1 MNRVAP
7 GLFASLVL
15 AACGASAPSAPVS
28 VARAPSGPV
37 GGEALV
43 DASGEGMGVE
53 GLNGSL
59 SPREARQ
66 ALRPYMAE
74 ITGCF
79 AMRSMSFEELGGS
92 LQMRIRVSDA
102 GRVLAAHPEDSTVG
116 DREVENCVSHAIES
130 ARFPRPH
137 GGGEAE
143 VHWSLSV
150 DPPES
155 AREPTTW
162 DPSRVARVVRRRAR
176 RARNRCEIA
185 EDVQVTAY
193 VSRRGR
199 VVSAGAAT
207 TTEEDAARLDCVA
220 EQVRR
225 WPMPR
230 AARLAKV
237 TFDLT

>member
-1 MNRVAP
+1 M
-7 GLFASLVL
+7 
-15 AACGASAPSAPVS
+15 AADEEIQRARKIADSPAPSV
-28 VARAPSGPV
+28 R
-37 GGEALV
+37 
-43 DASGEGMGVE
+43 
-53 GLNGSL
+53 
-59 SPREARQ
+59 
-66 ALRPYMAE
+66 
-74 ITGCF
+74 
-79 AMRSMSFEELGGS
+79 
-92 LQMRIRVSDA
+92 RIRV
-102 GRVLAAHPEDSTVG
+102 
-116 DREVENCVSHAIES
+116 
-130 ARFPRPH
+130 
-137 GGGEAE
+137 
-143 VHWSLSV
+143 
-150 DPPES
+150 PES
-155 AREPTTW
+155 VAVPAPAARSSVVAEPSREPTTW

-207 TTEEDAARLDCVA
+207 TTEEDAARLDCIA